1 MLAYRSANSSYFIF
15 PQVRVELRLLA
26 GFIWAKLKKTSISR
40 WQFVVCF
47 FLVMSL
53 SFSSARL
60 FWLLLPYPVIPAA
73 VVAPVAKVEAG
84 AKIQTINIDQL
95 KSFFA
100 FGKPVEAKQNIIPV
114 LEVPSTETQL
124 SLLLMG
130 VIESNY
136 DQLARAFISVN
147 NKQDIYA
154 IGASLPAG
162 EGVSLAKVMKD
173 GVVINNKGTFEML
186 YFDQNV
192 PHPTP
197 HYAASTT
204 TISPQAMADWEA
216 DHAESEEPEKSQ
228 RPTVTFPDQAITA
241 LSRSVSNAVALNTY
255 NESGK
260 MVGFKLS
267 PGRDADKFKALGLQ
281 ANDVVIAINDWPVNS
296 PEKVL
301 ALYQNL
307 GERNSAT
314 LHIKRGAFVVTVD
327 VTMQ

>member
-1 MLAYRSANSSYFIF
+1 MLNKDA
-15 PQVRVELRLLA
+15 
-26 GFIWAKLKKTSISR
+26 LKAHT
-40 WQFVVCF
+40 
-47 FLVMSL
+47 
-53 SFSSARL
+53 
-60 FWLLLPYPVIPAA
+60 
-73 VVAPVAKVEAG
+73 
-84 AKIQTINIDQL
+84 KIQAINIDQL
-95 KSFFA
+95 KPFFT
-100 FGKPVEAKQNIIPV
+100 FGKSVEAKQNIIPV
-114 LEVPSTETQL
+114 LEVPSIETQL

-154 IGASLPAG
+154 VGASLPAG
-162 EGVSLAKVMKD
+162 DGVSLAKVMKE

-186 YFDQNV
+186 YFDQNA

-197 HYAASTT
+197 HYAASAATA
-204 TISPQAMADWEA
+204 TISPQAMLDWEA
-216 DHAESEEPEKSQ
+216 DHADPEEPEKSQ

-314 LHIKRGAFVVTVD
+314 LHIKRGAYVVTVD